1 MDQER
6 RLSVTGPNLAGRA
19 NPNQENPM
27 STQDKLQREIDRFIA
42 STPISRQKQADAEDY
57 LPGGSSRGTAYFGP
71 YPHFIERGEG
81 HYIYDADGN
90 RLLDFMINATSL
102 ILGHAHPDVTRAIQ
116 EQAARGTAFA
126 GPTDPQVR
134 MAKILTERVPSLDL
148 VRFTNSGTEGT
159 MMAIRAA
166 RAFTGKEKIAKFE
179 GGYHG
184 AHEYVSVSVRPP
196 LEKLDPSGPTP
207 IPGHPGLPQSILDQ
221 VIVLPYNDLD
231 WCERVL
237 RENAHELSCLI
248 MEPVVSSFGYLPGDL
263 DFLQGIRD
271 LTTELDI
278 VLIYDEVQSFRIAPG
293 GAQEALGVVPDMT
306 AFGKIIGGGTPVGAF
321 GGRAEIMEMFD
332 PTKGAQIAHAGTFNA
347 NPVTM
352 AAGEV
357 VMNHLTPDV
366 YDRMNAIGGEL
377 RAKLRA
383 VFDEFEVPAQI
394 TGIGSL
400 FGIHFTSEEIRD
412 YRTVVRAD
420 QTMRTA
426 LFTGLLN
433 EGVLTMAATAGAMNS
448 LTTDSEIDTLVDA
461 TRRVIQRVR

>member
-1 MDQER
+1 
-6 RLSVTGPNLAGRA
+6 
-19 NPNQENPM
+19 M
-27 STQDKLQREIDRFIA
+27 STQDKLQQEIDSFIN
-42 STPISRQKQADAEDY
+42 STPISQSKQAEAETY
-57 LPGGSSRGTAYFGP
+57 LPGGSSRGTAFFDP

-102 ILGHAHPDVTRAIQ
+102 ILGHAHPDVTAAIQ
-116 EQAARGTAFA
+116 EQAARGTAFT

-134 MAKILTERVPSLDL
+134 LAKTLTERVPSLDL
-148 VRFTNSGTEGT
+148 IRFTNSGTEGT

-166 RAFTGKEKIAKFE
+166 RAFTGRQKIAKFE

-196 LEKLDPSGPTP
+196 MEKLDPSGPTP
-207 IPGHPGLPQSILDQ
+207 IAEHPGLPDSILEQ

-237 RENAHELSCLI
+237 RENASELACLI
-248 MEPVVSSFGYLPGDL
+248 MEPVVSSFGYLPGDIE
-263 DFLQGIRD
+263 FLRGLRD
-271 LTTELDI
+271 LTTELGI

-293 GAQEALGVVPDMT
+293 GAQETLGVIPDMT

-321 GGRAEIMEMFD
+321 GGRADIMELFD
-332 PTKGAQIAHAGTFNA
+332 PTSGAAIPHAGTFNA

-357 VMNHLTPDV
+357 VMNHLTPEV
-366 YDRMNAIGGEL
+366 YDRMNALGEEL
-377 RAKLRA
+377 RAKLSA
-383 VFDEFEVPAQI
+383 VFDEFEVPAQV

-400 FGIHFTSEEIRD
+400 FGIHFTSEQIRD
-412 YRTVVRAD
+412 YRSVVRAD
-420 QTMRTA
+420 QTMRKA

-433 EGVLTMAATAGAMNS
+433 EGILLQTGTAGAMNS
-448 LTTDSEIDTLVDA
+448 LTTTDNIDSLVDA
-461 TRRVIQRVR
+461 TRRVVERVR

>member
-1 MDQER
+1 
-6 RLSVTGPNLAGRA
+6 
-19 NPNQENPM
+19 M
-27 STQDKLQREIDRFIA
+27 STQDKLQQEIDRFVN
-42 STPISRQKQADAEDY
+42 STPVSQGKQAEAQKY
-57 LPGGSSRGTAYFGP
+57 LPGGSSRGTAFFDP

-102 ILGHAHPDVTRAIQ
+102 ILGHAHPDVTQAIQ
-116 EQAARGTAFA
+116 EQAARGTAFT

-148 VRFTNSGTEGT
+148 ARFTNSGTEGT

-166 RAFTGKEKIAKFE
+166 RAYTGRQKIAKFE

-207 IPGHPGLPQSILDQ
+207 IAEHPGLPDSILDQ

-237 RENAHELSCLI
+237 RENANEVACLI
-248 MEPVVSSFGYLPGDL
+248 MEPVVSSFGYLPGDVE
-263 DFLQGIRD
+263 FLRGLRD
-271 LTTELDI
+271 LTTELGI

-293 GAQEALGVVPDMT
+293 GAQETLGVIPDMT
-306 AFGKIIGGGTPVGAF
+306 SFGKIIGGGTPVGAF
-321 GGRAEIMEMFD
+321 GGRADIMELFD
-332 PTKGAQIAHAGTFNA
+332 PTSGAAIPHAGTFNA

-357 VMNHLTPDV
+357 VMNHLTPEV
-366 YDRMNAIGGEL
+366 YDRMNALGGEL
-377 RAKLRA
+377 RAKLSA
-383 VFDEFEVPAQI
+383 VFDEFEVPAQV

-412 YRTVVRAD
+412 YRSVVRAD
-420 QTMRTA
+420 GTMRKA

-433 EGVLTMAATAGAMNS
+433 EGILLQTGAAGAMNS
-448 LTTDSEIDTLVDA
+448 LTTTGDIDSLVDA
-461 TRRVIQRVR
+461 TRRVVERVR

>member
-1 MDQER
+1 
-6 RLSVTGPNLAGRA
+6 
-19 NPNQENPM
+19 M
-27 STQDKLQREIDRFIA
+27 STQEKLRQEIDRYLA
-42 STPISRQKQADAEDY
+42 DTPVSRRKQADAEKY
-57 LPGGSSRGTAYFGP
+57 LPGGSSRGTAYFAP
-71 YPHFIERGEG
+71 HPHFIERGEG
-81 HYIYDADGN
+81 HYIHDVDGN

-102 ILGHAHPDVTRAIQ
+102 VLGHAHPDVTRAIQ
-116 EQAARGTAFA
+116 EQAARGTAFT

-166 RAFTGKEKIAKFE
+166 RAFTGREKIAKFE

-207 IPGHPGLPQSILDQ
+207 IPEYSGMPRSILDQ

-231 WCERVL
+231 RCEREL
-237 RENAHELSCLI
+237 RRNANDLACLI
-248 MEPVVSSFGYLPGDL
+248 MEPVVSSFGYLAGDIE
-263 DFLQGIRD
+263 FLRGLRE
-271 LTTELDI
+271 LTAELGI

-293 GAQEALGVVPDMT
+293 GAQEELGVMPDMT
-306 AFGKIIGGGTPVGAF
+306 ALGKIIGGGTPVGAF
-321 GGRAEIMEMFD
+321 GGRADIMELFD
-332 PTKGAQIAHAGTFNA
+332 PTRPGTIPHAGTFNA

-352 AAGEV
+352 AAGEA
-357 VMNHLTPDV
+357 VMKHLTPDV
-366 YDRMNAIGGEL
+366 YDRMNALGGQL

-383 VFDEFEVPAQI
+383 VFDEFDTPAQV

-400 FGIHFTSEEIRD
+400 FGIHFTFESIVD
-412 YRTVVRAD
+412 YRTVVRSD
-420 QTMRTA
+420 RLMGRA

-433 EGVLTMAATAGAMNS
+433 EGVLLQTGTAGALNA
-448 LTTDSEIDTLVDA
+448 LTTEADVDILVDA
-461 TRRVIQRVR
+461 TRRVVERIR

>member
-1 MDQER
+1 
-6 RLSVTGPNLAGRA
+6 
-19 NPNQENPM
+19 M
-27 STQDKLQREIDRFIA
+27 STQVKLQQEIDRFVR
-42 STPISRQKQADAEDY
+42 STPVSQSKQAEAQKY
-57 LPGGSSRGTAYFGP
+57 LPGGSSRGTAFFDP

-102 ILGHAHPDVTRAIQ
+102 ILGHAHPDVTAAIQ
-116 EQAARGTAFA
+116 EQAARGTAFT

-134 MAKILTERVPSLDL
+134 LAKILTERVPSLDL
-148 VRFTNSGTEGT
+148 IRFTNSGTEGT

-166 RAFTGKEKIAKFE
+166 RAYTGRQKIAKFE

-196 LEKLDPSGPTP
+196 AEKLDPSGPTP
-207 IPGHPGLPQSILDQ
+207 IAEHPGLPDSILEQ

-237 RENAHELSCLI
+237 RENASEVACLI
-248 MEPVVSSFGYLPGDL
+248 MEPVVSSFGYLPGDIE
-263 DFLQGIRD
+263 FLRGLRD
-271 LTTELDI
+271 LTTELGI

-293 GAQEALGVVPDMT
+293 GAQETLGVVPDMT
-306 AFGKIIGGGTPVGAF
+306 SFGKIIGGGTPVGAF
-321 GGRAEIMEMFD
+321 GGRADIMELFD
-332 PTKGAQIAHAGTFNA
+332 PTSGAAIPHAGTFNA

-357 VMNHLTPDV
+357 VMNHLTPEV
-366 YDRMNAIGGEL
+366 YDRMNALGGEL

-383 VFDEFEVPAQI
+383 VFDEFEVPAQV

-400 FGIHFTSEEIRD
+400 FGIHFTSDEIRD
-412 YRTVVRAD
+412 YRSVVNSD
-420 QTMRTA
+420 QTMRKA

-433 EGVLTMAATAGAMNS
+433 EGILLQTGAAGAMNS
-448 LTTDSEIDTLVDA
+448 LTATDDIDTLVDA
-461 TRRVIQRVR
+461 TRSVVERVR

>member
-1 MDQER
+1 
-6 RLSVTGPNLAGRA
+6 
-19 NPNQENPM
+19 M
-27 STQDKLQREIDRFIA
+27 STEDKLQQEIDRFVR
-42 STPISRQKQADAEDY
+42 STPVSQSKQAEAQKY
-57 LPGGSSRGTAYFGP
+57 LPGGSSRGTAFFDP

-102 ILGHAHPDVTRAIQ
+102 ILGHAHPDVTAAIQ
-116 EQAARGTAFA
+116 EQAARGTAFT
-126 GPTDPQVR
+126 GPTDQQVR
-134 MAKILTERVPSLDL
+134 LAKILTERVPSLDL

-166 RAFTGKEKIAKFE
+166 RAYTGRQKIAKFE

-207 IPGHPGLPQSILDQ
+207 IAEHPGLPDSILEQ

-237 RENAHELSCLI
+237 RENASEVACLI
-248 MEPVVSSFGYLPGDL
+248 MEPVVSSFGYLPGDTE
-263 DFLQGIRD
+263 FLRGLRD
-271 LTTELDI
+271 LTTELGI
-278 VLIYDEVQSFRIAPG
+278 VLIFDEVQSFRIAPG
-293 GAQEALGVVPDMT
+293 GAQETLGVIPDMT

-321 GGRAEIMEMFD
+321 GGRADIMELFD
-332 PTKGAQIAHAGTFNA
+332 PTSGAAIPHAGTFNA

-357 VMNHLTPDV
+357 VMNHLTPEV
-366 YDRMNAIGGEL
+366 YDRMNALGSEL
-377 RAKLRA
+377 RSKLSA
-383 VFDEFEVPAQI
+383 VFDEFEVPAQV

-400 FGIHFTSEEIRD
+400 FGIHFTSEQIRD
-412 YRTVVRAD
+412 YRSVVRSD
-420 QTMRTA
+420 GTMRRA

-433 EGVLTMAATAGAMNS
+433 EGVLLQTGAAGAMNS
-448 LTTDSEIDTLVDA
+448 LTETADIDTLVDA
-461 TRRVIQRVR
+461 TRRVVERVK

>member
-1 MDQER
+1 
-6 RLSVTGPNLAGRA
+6 
-19 NPNQENPM
+19 M
-27 STQDKLQREIDRFIA
+27 SQ
-42 STPISRQKQADAEDY
+42 SKQAEAEKY
-57 LPGGSSRGTAYFGP
+57 LPGGSSRGTAFFDP

-102 ILGHAHPDVTRAIQ
+102 ILGHAHPDVTAAIQ
-116 EQAARGTAFA
+116 EQAARGTAFT

-134 MAKILTERVPSLDL
+134 LAKILTERVPSLDL
-148 VRFTNSGTEGT
+148 IRFTNSGTEGT

-166 RAFTGKEKIAKFE
+166 RAYTGRQKIAKFE

-196 LEKLDPSGPTP
+196 AEKLDPSGPTP
-207 IPGHPGLPQSILDQ
+207 IAEHPGLPDSILEQ
-221 VIVLPYNDLD
+221 VIVLPYNNLD

-237 RENAHELSCLI
+237 RENASEVACLI
-248 MEPVVSSFGYLPGDL
+248 MEPVVSSFGYLPGDIE
-263 DFLQGIRD
+263 FLRGLRD
-271 LTTELDI
+271 LTTELGI

-293 GAQEALGVVPDMT
+293 GAQETLGVVPDMT

-321 GGRAEIMEMFD
+321 GGRADIMELFD
-332 PTKGAQIAHAGTFNA
+332 PTSGAAIPHAGTFNA

-366 YDRMNAIGGEL
+366 YERMNALGGEL

-383 VFDEFEVPAQI
+383 VFDEFEVPAQV

-400 FGIHFTSEEIRD
+400 FGVHFTSEEIRD
-412 YRTVVRAD
+412 YRSVVNSD
-420 QTMRTA
+420 QTMRKA

-433 EGVLTMAATAGAMNS
+433 EGILLQTGTAGAMNS
-448 LTTDSEIDTLVDA
+448 LTATDDIDTLVGA
-461 TRRVIQRVR
+461 TRRVVERVR

>member
-1 MDQER
+1 MI
-6 RLSVTGPNLAGRA
+6 
-19 NPNQENPM
+19 
-27 STQDKLQREIDRFIA
+27 TQDKLQREIDRFIA
-42 STPISRQKQADAEDY
+42 DTPESARRQAEAERW
-57 LPGGSSRGTAYFGP
+57 LPGGSSRGTAFFAP
-71 YPHFIERGEG
+71 HPHFIERGEG
-81 HYIYDADGN
+81 HYVEDADGN

-134 MAKILTERVPSLDL
+134 MAKLLAERVPSVDS

-166 RAFTGKEKIAKFE
+166 RAFTGREKMAKFE

-207 IPGHPGLPQSILDQ
+207 IPEHPGMPKSVLEQ

-237 RENAHELSCLI
+237 RENAAEVACLI
-248 MEPVVSSFGYLPGDL
+248 MEPVVSSFGYLPGEA
-263 DFLQGIRD
+263 DFLRGLRE
-271 LTTELDI
+271 LTEELGI

-293 GAQEALGVVPDMT
+293 GAQEALGVTPDMT
-306 AFGKIIGGGTPVGAF
+306 SFGKIIGGGTPVGAF
-321 GGRAEIMEMFD
+321 GGRADIMALFD
-332 PTKGAQIAHAGTFNA
+332 PTQGAPIAHAGTFNA

-352 AAGEV
+352 AAGEA
-357 VMNHLTPDV
+357 VMTRLTPDV
-366 YDRMNAIGGEL
+366 YARMNALGDQL

-383 VFDEFEVPAQI
+383 VFDEFEVEARV

-412 YRTVVRAD
+412 YRNVVRSN
-420 QTMRTA
+420 QTMRRA
-426 LFTGLLN
+426 LFMGLLN
-433 EGVLTMAATAGAMNS
+433 EGVLLQTGTAGALTA
-448 LTTDSEIDTLVDA
+448 LTTESEIDALVDA
-461 TRRVIQRVR
+461 TRRVTQRSLA

>member
-1 MDQER
+1 
-6 RLSVTGPNLAGRA
+6 
-19 NPNQENPM
+19 M
-27 STQDKLQREIDRFIA
+27 STQERLQREIERFVS
-42 STPISRQKQADAEDY
+42 STPVSQGKQAEAQKY
-57 LPGGSSRGTAYFGP
+57 LPGGSSRGTAFFEP

-102 ILGHAHPDVTRAIQ
+102 ILGHAHPDVTQAIQ
-116 EQAARGTAFA
+116 EQAARGTAFT

-166 RAFTGKEKIAKFE
+166 RAFTGRQKIAKFE

-207 IPGHPGLPQSILDQ
+207 IAEHPGLPDSILDQ

-237 RENAHELSCLI
+237 RENAGELACLI
-248 MEPVVSSFGYLPGDL
+248 MEPVVSSFGYLPGDVE
-263 DFLQGIRD
+263 FLRGLRD
-271 LTTELDI
+271 ITTELGI
-278 VLIYDEVQSFRIAPG
+278 VLIYDEVQSFRVAPG
-293 GAQEALGVVPDMT
+293 GAQETLGVIPDMT
-306 AFGKIIGGGTPVGAF
+306 SFGKIIGGGTPVGAF
-321 GGRAEIMEMFD
+321 GGRADIMELFD
-332 PTKGAQIAHAGTFNA
+332 PTSGAAIPHAGTFNA

-357 VMNHLTPDV
+357 VMNHLTPEV
-366 YDRMNAIGGEL
+366 YERMNALGGEL
-377 RAKLRA
+377 RAKLSA
-383 VFDEFEVPAQI
+383 VFDEFEVPAQV

-400 FGIHFTSEEIRD
+400 FGIHFTSEEILD
-412 YRTVVRAD
+412 YRSVVRAD
-420 QTMRTA
+420 GTMRKA

-433 EGVLTMAATAGAMNS
+433 EGILLQTGAAGAMNS
-448 LTTDSEIDTLVDA
+448 LTATDDVDTLVDA
-461 TRRVIQRVR
+461 TRRVVERVR

>member
-1 MDQER
+1 
-6 RLSVTGPNLAGRA
+6 
-19 NPNQENPM
+19 M
-27 STQDKLQREIDRFIA
+27 STIEQKLQREIDDFIA
-42 STPISRQKQADAEDY
+42 SAPISRAKQAEAEKY
-57 LPGGSSRGTAYFGP
+57 LPGGSSRGTAYFDP
-71 YPHFIERGEG
+71 FPHFIERGEG
-81 HYIYDADGN
+81 HYLYDADSN

-116 EQAARGTAFA
+116 EQAARGTAFT

-134 MAKILTERVPSLDL
+134 MAKLLTDRVPSVDL

-166 RAFTGKEKIAKFE
+166 RAFTGREKMAKFE

-196 LEKLDPSGPTP
+196 AAKLDPSGPTP
-207 IPGHPGLPQSILDQ
+207 IPEHPGLPQSILDQ

-237 RENAHELSCLI
+237 RQNASEIACLI
-248 MEPVVSSFGYLPGDL
+248 MEPVMSSFGYLPGEV
-263 DFLQGIRD
+263 DFLRGLRE
-271 LTTELDI
+271 LTAELGI

-293 GAQEALGVVPDMT
+293 GAQEALGVIPDMT
-306 AFGKIIGGGTPVGAF
+306 SFGKIIGGGTPVGAF
-321 GGRAEIMEMFD
+321 GGRADIMELFD
-332 PTKGAQIAHAGTFNA
+332 PTRGAPIAHAGTFNA

-357 VMNHLTPDV
+357 VMNHLTPEV
-366 YDRMNAIGGEL
+366 YDRMNALGDET
-377 RAKLRA
+377 RAKLSA
-383 VFDEFEVPAQI
+383 VFDEFEVDAQV

-400 FGIHFTSEEIRD
+400 FGIHFTAEEITD
-412 YRTVVRAD
+412 YRSVVRGD
-420 QTMRTA
+420 QTMRRA

-433 EGVLTMAATAGAMNS
+433 EGVLLQSGAAGAMNS
-448 LTTDSEIDTLVDA
+448 LTTADEIDTLVDA
-461 TRRVIQRVR
+461 TRRVIERVR

>member
-1 MDQER
+1 MPTQE
-6 RLSVTGPNLAGRA
+6 
-19 NPNQENPM
+19 
-27 STQDKLQREIDRFIA
+27 KLQQEIDRFVQ
-42 STPISRQKQADAEDY
+42 STPVSQGKQAEAEKY
-57 LPGGSSRGTAYFGP
+57 LPGGSSRGTAFFDP

-102 ILGHAHPDVTRAIQ
+102 ILGHAHPDVTAAIQ
-116 EQAARGTAFA
+116 EQASRGTAFT

-134 MAKILTERVPSLDL
+134 LAKILTERVPSLDL
-148 VRFTNSGTEGT
+148 IRFTNSGTEGT

-166 RAFTGKEKIAKFE
+166 RAYTGRQKIAKFE

-207 IPGHPGLPQSILDQ
+207 IAEHPGLPDSILEQ

-237 RENAHELSCLI
+237 RENASELACLI
-248 MEPVVSSFGYLPGDL
+248 MEPVVSSFGYLPGDVE
-263 DFLQGIRD
+263 FLRGLRD
-271 LTTELDI
+271 LTTELGI

-293 GAQEALGVVPDMT
+293 GAQETLGVIPDMT
-306 AFGKIIGGGTPVGAF
+306 SFGKIIGGGTPVGAF
-321 GGRAEIMEMFD
+321 GGRADIMELFD
-332 PTKGAQIAHAGTFNA
+332 PTSGAAIPHAGTFNA

-357 VMNHLTPDV
+357 VMNHLTPEV
-366 YDRMNAIGGEL
+366 YDRMNALGGEL
-377 RAKLRA
+377 RAKLSA
-383 VFDEFEVPAQI
+383 VFDEFEIPAQV

-400 FGIHFTSEEIRD
+400 FGIHFTSEQIRD
-412 YRTVVRAD
+412 YRSVVHSD
-420 QTMRTA
+420 QTMRKA

-433 EGVLTMAATAGAMNS
+433 EGILLQTGTAGAMNS
-448 LTTDSEIDTLVDA
+448 LTTTDDIDSLVDA
-461 TRRVIQRVR
+461 TRRVVERVR

>member
-1 MDQER
+1 
-6 RLSVTGPNLAGRA
+6 
-19 NPNQENPM
+19 M
-27 STQDKLQREIDRFIA
+27 STQVKLQQEIDRFVR
-42 STPISRQKQADAEDY
+42 STPVSQSKQAEAQKY
-57 LPGGSSRGTAYFGP
+57 LPGGSSRGTAFFDP

-102 ILGHAHPDVTRAIQ
+102 IMGHAHPDVTAAIQ
-116 EQAARGTAFA
+116 EQAARGTAFT

-134 MAKILTERVPSLDL
+134 LAKILTERVPSLDL
-148 VRFTNSGTEGT
+148 IRFTNSGTEGT

-166 RAFTGKEKIAKFE
+166 RAYTGRQKIAKFE

-196 LEKLDPSGPTP
+196 AEKLDPSGPTP
-207 IPGHPGLPQSILDQ
+207 IAEHPGLPDSILEQ

-237 RENAHELSCLI
+237 RENASEVACLI
-248 MEPVVSSFGYLPGDL
+248 MEPIVSSFGYLPGDIE
-263 DFLQGIRD
+263 FLRGLRD
-271 LTTELDI
+271 LTTELGI

-293 GAQEALGVVPDMT
+293 GAQETLGVVPDMT
-306 AFGKIIGGGTPVGAF
+306 SFGKIIGGGTPVGAF
-321 GGRAEIMEMFD
+321 GGRADIMELFD
-332 PTKGAQIAHAGTFNA
+332 PTSGAAIPHAGTFNA

-357 VMNHLTPDV
+357 VMNHLAPEV
-366 YDRMNAIGGEL
+366 YDRMNALGGEL

-383 VFDEFEVPAQI
+383 VFDEFEVPAQV

-412 YRTVVRAD
+412 YRSVVNSD
-420 QTMRTA
+420 QTMRKA

-433 EGVLTMAATAGAMNS
+433 EGILLQTGAAGAMNS
-448 LTTDSEIDTLVDA
+448 LTATDDIDTLVDA
-461 TRRVIQRVR
+461 TRSVVERVR